1 MTLQKLSLLA
11 VLTLAISVETIQAAP
26 PARRM
31 QSPVSIAVPVA
42 PLLPSVPVRDVVV
55 IPATGQTLKQPDV
68 ALFPKMAMLQKFG
81 NFFEQRPQITTRSLP
96 R

>member
-1 MTLQKLSLLA
+1 MTFQKLSLLSA
-11 VLTLAISVETIQAAP
+11 LTLAISVETIQAAP

-31 QSPVSIAVPVA
+31 VSPVSVA
-42 PLLPSVPVRDVVV
+42 PLPTSAPTRGVVV

-68 ALFPKMAMLQKFG
+68 ALFPTMGMLQKFG